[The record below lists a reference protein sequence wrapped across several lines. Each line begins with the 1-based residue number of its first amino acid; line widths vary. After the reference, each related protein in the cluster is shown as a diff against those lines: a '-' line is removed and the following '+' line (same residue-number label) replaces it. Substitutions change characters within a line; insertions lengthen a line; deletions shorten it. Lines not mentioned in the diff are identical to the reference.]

1 MESQLEVQAF
11 ASMMMVSLPYPPL
24 PVACLRSTE
33 KNDAFASGHDLLS
46 SAISAMVVGTGQRA
60 GFDSVAVRDEK
71 QALLIALNDD
81 IAGVWRGRDRADDRA
96 AVDACYEVFCRSY
109 RAYMRCYPGS
119 ADLRILPMADVGA
132 DSTLV
137 RQAVEHL
144 DARSTTFG
152 AGDDVLVCRV
162 PASAKGSYR
171 ALVRLYAMD
180 LFSLSRMPVAG

>member
-11 ASMMMVSLPYPPL
+11 ASMMMVSLPFPPL

-46 SAISAMVVGTGQRA
+46 SAISAMVVGTDQKA
-60 GFDSVAVRDEK
+60 GFDSVAIRDTK

-81 IAGVWRGRDRADDRA
+81 VAAAWRARDRADDSA
-96 AVDACYEVFCRSY
+96 AVDACYDIFCRSY
-109 RAYMRCYPGS
+109 RAYMACYPGS

-152 AGDDVLVCRV
+152 AGDDVIVCRV
-162 PASAKGSYR
+162 PESAKRSYR
-171 ALVRLYAMD
+171 ALLRLYALD
-180 LFSLSRMPVAG
+180 LVSLSRAPVAA